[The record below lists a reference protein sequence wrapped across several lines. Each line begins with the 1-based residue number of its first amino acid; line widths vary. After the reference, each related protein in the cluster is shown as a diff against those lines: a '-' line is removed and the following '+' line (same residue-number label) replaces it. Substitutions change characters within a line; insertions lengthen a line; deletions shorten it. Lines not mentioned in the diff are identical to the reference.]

1 MKKAGFLT
9 LLFLLRAVDTGQRRA
24 DNIRPRTGIA
34 CPYIIAPTLDTPR
47 KDASRRTCGVQ
58 APVFTP
64 KSVKNA
70 EKAVFFAKKSRKVLE
85 IFLYI

>member
-9 LLFLLRAVDTGQRRA
+9 LLFFCARVDTGQRRA

-34 CPYIIAPTLDTPR
+34 RPYTSNTPR

-58 APVFTP
+58 TPVFTP